1 MGVVLLITSKDI
13 LNTIGIKFK
22 QARLA
27 KKYTQDYVSEQIDIS
42 TDLLRNIENGR
53 NIGSLPTLL
62 NLCNF
67 LEISANFLFS
77 DLLTF
82 RENTLDSSLKD
93 YISNISIESKNVLKD
108 IIVYI
113 DKNY

>member
-1 MGVVLLITSKDI
+1 MLIKNNDI
-13 LNTIGIKFK
+13 LKYLGPSLKK
-22 QARLA
+22 ARNA
-27 KKYTQDYVSEQIDIS
+27 KGYTQEFVAENINVS

-67 LEISANFLFS
+67 LDITPNYLFL
-77 DLLTF
+77 DLL
-82 RENTLDSSLKD
+82 NKKSSLDDVLKD
-93 YISNISIESKNVLKD
+93 YISNISPQSKEALKQ
-108 IIVYI
+108 IIIHI